1 MRLAFLRQRA
11 VRWALL
17 PLATLILTSC
27 SGSGDADGP
36 PEGSYRILATTS
48 IVGDLVAT
56 LGEPHVS
63 VQVLMAPSVDPHT
76 YVVSEGDV
84 GRMSGADAVV
94 YSGLHLEGKMGD
106 VFEGMARRGKTTF
119 AVAEQL
125 DPTRLIAHPDY
136 ADAYDPHVW
145 LSVPLW
151 LETAQHTTEFLKSVL
166 PQHADAFDARLA
178 SLAFSMDS
186 LDAWIRDTLRVVAP
200 EHRLLVTS
208 HDAFQYF
215 GRTYGFEV
223 MGLQGIS
230 TATEAGTADVRLVT
244 DIVVSRRLPAIFIE
258 SSVWPRGIEAVQ
270 AATEARGHQVRIGG
284 TLYSDA
290 LGGPDSGADTYLSMI
305 SSNVRTLAQ
314 QLSQP

>member
-1 MRLAFLRQRA
+1 MRLAFLRQTA
-11 VRWALL
+11 VRWVLL
-17 PLATLILTSC
+17 PVVCVMLTSC
-27 SGSGDADGP
+27 SSSGDADGP
-36 PEGSYRILATTS
+36 SGGAYRILATTS

-56 LGEPHVS
+56 LGAPHVS
-63 VQVLMAPSVDPHT
+63 VHVLMAPSVDPHT
-76 YVVSEGDV
+76 YVASEGDV
-84 GRMSGADAVV
+84 GRMSAADAVV
-94 YSGLHLEGKMGD
+94 YNGLHLEGKMGD
-106 VFEGMARRGKTTF
+106 LFEGMARRGKTTF

-125 DPTRLIAHPDY
+125 DKERLIAHPDY
-136 ADAYDPHVW
+136 VDAHDPHVW

-151 LETAQHTTEFLKSVL
+151 LEAAQHTTAFLKTVL

-178 SLAFSMDS
+178 AFTVSMDS
-186 LDAWIRDTLRVVAP
+186 LDTWVRDTLQVVAP

-215 GRTYGFEV
+215 GRAYGVEV

-244 DIVVSRRLPAIFIE
+244 ETVVNRRLPAIFIE

-290 LGGPDSGADTYLSMI
+290 LGGPDSGAETYLSMI